1 MLKLFNGLNGLFYL
15 LWGAWGVVYPQ
26 KSAALMGWDVNS
38 LLGSHGLRAIWGAF
52 AMLGVAIL
60 YKGLKEGAIRGTA
73 YAIIMATAGLF
84 LGRLL
89 AILMDG
95 AGPSR
100 SYIELGVEA
109 VVVLLGVFLIRQ
121 SKTA

>member
-1 MLKLFNGLNGLFYL
+1 
-15 LWGAWGVVYPQ
+15 
-26 KSAALMGWDVNS
+26 
-38 LLGSHGLRAIWGAF
+38 
-52 AMLGVAIL
+52 
-60 YKGLKEGAIRGTA
+60 
-73 YAIIMATAGLF
+73 MATAGLF

-109 VVVLLGVFLIRQ
+109 VVVLLGVFLLRQ